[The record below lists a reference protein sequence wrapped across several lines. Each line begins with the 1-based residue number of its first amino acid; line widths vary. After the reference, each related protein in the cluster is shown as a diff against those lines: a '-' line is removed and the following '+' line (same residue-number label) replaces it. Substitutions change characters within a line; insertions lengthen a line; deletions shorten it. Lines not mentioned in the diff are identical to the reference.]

1 MKRISICG
9 RDEVIDEIRDAA
21 WKRRTSVSKFLIG
34 LFEAQICGQKV
45 AFKVET
51 NTEKDVPKKIEKAR
65 EVFSEIE
72 KKAGVKPVTLFTGG
86 YSKEL
91 QVGKK

>member
-9 RDEVIDEIRDAA
+9 NGLVIDEIKEAA
-21 WKRRTSVSKFLIG
+21 WKRKTSVSRFLIG
-34 LFEAQICGQKV
+34 LFESQK
-45 AFKVET
+45 
-51 NTEKDVPKKIEKAR
+51 EKKEPVKKIVSGDTVGHAR

>member
-1 MKRISICG
+1 MK
-9 RDEVIDEIRDAA
+9 
-21 WKRRTSVSKFLIG
+21 K
-34 LFEAQICGQKV
+34 KV
-45 AFKVET
+45 AMYIDTEVWKDIRIKALKKGMSVGEYLTFLHGSPKAKTTEIKVAI
-51 NTEKDVPKKIEKAR
+51 PKKIEKAR

-86 YSKEL
+86 YSKES